1 MPQKTAYITGGG
13 SGIGRAVATMLVN
26 RGFKVAIA
34 DINYAHAK
42 DVATALGPQVQAY
55 EVDAASWDSQ
65 TKAFQQALE
74 DLGGRVDFVCPIAGI
89 GERRSIPNDPTSK
102 GFVRPDL
109 ACLDVDLYGVTY
121 TVSLAVQQMRRQERD
136 EEGIKGKIAVTASV
150 CGFYCVPTLPI
161 YTAAKHG
168 VVGLT
173 RSYGAYLP
181 EEHITLN
188 AVCPNVVRTSISTG
202 EFYDKLEAKGL
213 LTPMSSV
220 VNAFEKLL
228 DGKFSGQC
236 LEAGPNGGIDFRQPA
251 EHLDRETAELMEL
264 LYERGHPLHQPVSQ
278 E

>member
-13 SGIGRAVATMLVN
+13 SGIGRAVTTMLVN
-26 RGFKVAIA
+26 RGYKVAIA
-34 DINYAHAK
+34 DLDYAHAK
-42 DVATALGPQVQAY
+42 DVAAALGPQVSAH

-102 GFVRPDL
+102 GFVKPDL
-109 ACLDVDLYGVTY
+109 ACLDVDLHGVTY

-136 EEGIKGKIAVTASV
+136 EEGIRGKIAVTASV

-181 EEHITLN
+181 EEHVTLN
-188 AVCPNVVRTSISTG
+188 AVCPNVVRTSISTAD
-202 EFYDKLEAKGL
+202 FYDKLEAKGL

-220 VNAFEKLL
+220 VNAFENIL
-228 DGKFSGQC
+228 DSKFSGQC

-251 EHLDRETAELMEL
+251 EHLDCETAELMEL
-264 LYERGHPLHQPVSQ
+264 LYERAHPLHQPMSQ

>member
-1 MPQKTAYITGGG
+1 MQQKTAYITGGG
-13 SGIGRAVATMLVN
+13 SGIGRAVTTMLVN

-34 DINYAHAK
+34 DLNRAHAK
-42 DVATALGPQVQAY
+42 DVATALGPQVIAY

-65 TKAFQQALE
+65 TKVFQQALE
-74 DLGGRVDFVCPIAGI
+74 HLGGRVDFVCPIAGI

-102 GFVRPDL
+102 GFIKPDL

-121 TVSLAVQQMRRQERD
+121 TVSLAVQQMRRQEKD
-136 EEGIKGKIAVTASV
+136 EEGFRGKIAVTASV

-173 RSYGAYLP
+173 RSYGVYLS

-188 AVCPNVVRTSISTG
+188 AVCPNVVRTSISTAD
-202 EFYDKLEAKGL
+202 FYDKLEAKGL

-220 VNAFEKLL
+220 VNAFENIL

-236 LEAGPNGGIDFRQPA
+236 LEAGPNGGIDFPQPA

-264 LYERGHPLHQPVSQ
+264 LYERAHPLHQPVSQ

>member
-1 MPQKTAYITGGG
+1 MSTYITGGG
-13 SGIGRAVATMLVN
+13 SGIGRAVTAMLVT

-34 DINYAHAK
+34 DLNYTHAK
-42 DVATALGPQVQAY
+42 DVATALGPQVSAY
-55 EVDAASWDSQ
+55 EVNAASWDSQ

-74 DLGGRVDFVCPIAGI
+74 DLGGRIDFVCPIAGI
-89 GERRSIPNDPTSK
+89 GERRSIPNDPTNN
-102 GFVRPDL
+102 GFVKPDL

-121 TVSLAVQQMRRQERD
+121 TISLAVQQMRRQKRD
-136 EEGIKGKIAVTASV
+136 EKGIRGKS
-150 CGFYCVPTLPI
+150 
-161 YTAAKHG
+161 
-168 VVGLT
+168 LT
-173 RSYGAYLP
+173 RSYGTYLP
-181 EEHITLN
+181 EEHMTLN

-213 LTPMSSV
+213 LTPMSSA

-236 LEAGPNGGIDFRQPA
+236 LEAGPNGGIHFRQPA

-264 LYERGHPLHQPVSQ
+264 LYERAHPLHQPVSQ

>member
-26 RGFKVAIA
+26 RGFQVAIA
-34 DINYAHAK
+34 DLNYAHAK
-42 DVATALGPQVQAY
+42 AVATALGAQVNAY

-74 DLGGRVDFVCPIAGI
+74 DLGGRVDVVCPIAGI

-102 GFVRPDL
+102 GFGKPDL
-109 ACLDVDLYGVTY
+109 ACLDVDLYGMTY

-136 EEGIKGKIAVTASV
+136 GEGIRGKIAVAASV

-168 VVGLT
+168 VVGLA

-188 AVCPNVVRTSISTG
+188 AVCPNVVRTSISTID
-202 EFYDKLEAKGL
+202 FYDKLEAKGL

-220 VNAFEKLL
+220 VDAFEKIL
-228 DGKFSGQC
+228 DRKISGQC
-236 LEAGPNGGIDFRQPA
+236 LEAGPNGRVDFRQPA
-251 EHLDRETAELMEL
+251 EHLDHETAELMEL
-264 LYERGHPLHQPVSQ
+264 LYERAHPLHQPVSQ

>member
-1 MPQKTAYITGGG
+1 MPQQTAYITGGG
-13 SGIGRAVATMLVN
+13 SGIGRAVTTMLVD
-26 RGFKVAIA
+26 RGYKVAIA
-34 DINYAHAK
+34 DLNYAHAK
-42 DVATALGPQVQAY
+42 DVATALGPQVYAY
-55 EVDAASWDSQ
+55 EVDAASWESQ
-65 TKAFQQALE
+65 KKAFQQALE

-89 GERRSIPNDPTSK
+89 GERRSIPNDPTST
-102 GFVRPDL
+102 GFVKPDL

-136 EEGIKGKIAVTASV
+136 EEGYRGKIAVTASV

-188 AVCPNVVRTSISTG
+188 AVCPNVVRTSIST
-202 EFYDKLEAKGL
+202 EDFYEKLEAKGL

-220 VNAFEKLL
+220 VNAFEKIL
-228 DGKFSGQC
+228 DGKLSGQC

-251 EHLDRETAELMEL
+251 EHLDRETAELMQL
-264 LYERGHPLHQPVSQ
+264 LYERAHSLHQPMSK
-278 E
+278 

>member
-1 MPQKTAYITGGG
+1 MSQKTAYITGGG
-13 SGIGRAVATMLVN
+13 SGIGRAVTTMLVN
-26 RGFKVAIA
+26 RGYKVAVA
-34 DINYAHAK
+34 DLNHAHAK
-42 DVATALGPQVQAY
+42 NVATALGPQVIAY

-65 TKAFQQALE
+65 KKAFQQAIE

-89 GERRSIPNDPTSK
+89 GERRSIPNDPTNK
-102 GFVRPDL
+102 GFVKPDL
-109 ACLDVDLYGVTY
+109 ACLDVDLYGLTY
-121 TVSLAVQQMRRQERD
+121 TSLSQHQCAASTVYPVGFKQDYPVLQMML
-136 EEGIKGKIAVTASV
+136 TASV
-150 CGFYCVPTLPI
+150 ALPI

-264 LYERGHPLHQPVSQ
+264 LYERAHPLRQPVSQ

>member
-13 SGIGRAVATMLVN
+13 SGIGRAVTTMLVN
-26 RGFKVAIA
+26 RGYKVAIA
-34 DINYAHAK
+34 DLDYAHAK
-42 DVATALGPQVQAY
+42 DVAAALGPQVSAH

-102 GFVRPDL
+102 GFVKPDL
-109 ACLDVDLYGVTY
+109 ACLDVDLHGVTY
-121 TVSLAVQQMRRQERD
+121 TLPSQHQCAASTVYPVGLKQDCPVLQMILTASLA
-136 EEGIKGKIAVTASV
+136 
-150 CGFYCVPTLPI
+150 LPI

-181 EEHITLN
+181 EEHVTLN
-188 AVCPNVVRTSISTG
+188 AVCPNVVRTSISTAD
-202 EFYDKLEAKGL
+202 FYDKLEAKGL

-220 VNAFEKLL
+220 VNAFENIL
-228 DGKFSGQC
+228 DSKFSGQC

-251 EHLDRETAELMEL
+251 EHLDCETAELMEL
-264 LYERGHPLHQPVSQ
+264 LYERAHPLHQPMSQ

>member
-13 SGIGRAVATMLVN
+13 SGIGRAVTAMLVN

-34 DINYAHAK
+34 DLNYTHAK
-42 DVATALGPQVQAY
+42 DVATALGPQVIAY
-55 EVDAASWDSQ
+55 EADAASWDSQ

-89 GERRSIPNDPTSK
+89 GEKRSIPNDPTNN
-102 GFVRPDL
+102 GFVKPNL

-121 TVSLAVQQMRRQERD
+121 TLPSQHQCA
-136 EEGIKGKIAVTASV
+136 AVTVYQVA
-150 CGFYCVPTLPI
+150 LPI

-173 RSYGAYLP
+173 RSYGTYLP
-181 EEHITLN
+181 EEHMTLN

-202 EFYDKLEAKGL
+202 EFHDKLEAKGL

-236 LEAGPNGGIDFRQPA
+236 LEAGPNGGIHFRQPA

-264 LYERGHPLHQPVSQ
+264 LYERAHPLHQPVSQ

>member
-13 SGIGRAVATMLVN
+13 SGIGRAVTTMLVN
-26 RGFKVAIA
+26 RGYKVAVA
-34 DINYAHAK
+34 DLNYAHAK
-42 DVATALGPQVQAY
+42 DVATSLGPRVNAY
-55 EVDAASWDSQ
+55 EVDAASWESQ
-65 TKAFQQALE
+65 VKVFQQALA

-89 GERRSIPNDPTSK
+89 GERRSIPNDPTSP
-102 GFVRPDL
+102 GFVKPDL
-109 ACLDVDLYGVTY
+109 SCLDVDLYGVTY
-121 TVSLAVQQMRRQERD
+121 TVSLAVQQMRSQERNED
-136 EEGIKGKIAVTASV
+136 GIRGKIAVTASV
-150 CGFYCVPTLPI
+150 CGLYCVPTLPM

-188 AVCPNVVRTSISTG
+188 AVCPNVVRTSIST
-202 EFYDKLEAKGL
+202 EDFYDKLEAKGL

-220 VNAFEKLL
+220 VNAFEKIL
-228 DGKFSGQC
+228 DREFSGQC
-236 LEAGPNGGIDFRQPA
+236 LEAGPNGKIEFRSPA

-264 LYERGHPLHQPVSQ
+264 LYERAHPLHQPVSQ

>member
-13 SGIGRAVATMLVN
+13 SGIGRAVTAMLVN

-34 DINYAHAK
+34 DLNYTHAK
-42 DVATALGPQVQAY
+42 DVATALGPQVIAY

-89 GERRSIPNDPTSK
+89 GEKRSIPNDPTNN
-102 GFVRPDL
+102 GFVKPDL

-121 TVSLAVQQMRRQERD
+121 TISLAVQQMRRQKRD
-136 EEGIKGKIAVTASV
+136 EKGIRGKIAVTASV

-173 RSYGAYLP
+173 RSYGTYLP
-181 EEHITLN
+181 EEHMTLN
-188 AVCPNVVRTSISTG
+188 AVCPNVVRTSISTAG
-202 EFYDKLEAKGL
+202 FYDKLEAKGL

-220 VNAFEKLL
+220 VNAFEQLL

-251 EHLDRETAELMEL
+251 EHLDLETAELMEL
-264 LYERGHPLHQPVSQ
+264 LYERAHPLHQPVSQ

>member
-13 SGIGRAVATMLVN
+13 SGIGRAVTAMLVN

-34 DINYAHAK
+34 DLNYTHAK
-42 DVATALGPQVQAY
+42 DVATALGPQVIAY
-55 EVDAASWDSQ
+55 EADAASWDSQ

-89 GERRSIPNDPTSK
+89 GEKRSIPNDPTNN
-102 GFVRPDL
+102 GFVKPNL

-136 EEGIKGKIAVTASV
+136 EEGIRGKIAVTASV
-150 CGFYCVPTLPI
+150 CGCYCVPTLPI

-173 RSYGAYLP
+173 RSYGTYLP
-181 EEHITLN
+181 EEHMTLN

-202 EFYDKLEAKGL
+202 EFHDKLEAKGL

-236 LEAGPNGGIDFRQPA
+236 LEAGPNGGIHFRQPA

-264 LYERGHPLHQPVSQ
+264 LYERAHPLHQPVSQ

>member
-1 MPQKTAYITGGG
+1 MPQMTAYITGGG
-13 SGIGRAVATMLVN
+13 SGIGRAVTTMLVN
-26 RGFKVAIA
+26 RGYKVAIA
-34 DINYAHAK
+34 DLNYAHAK
-42 DVATALGPQVQAY
+42 DVATVLGPQVHAY

-65 TKAFQQALE
+65 AKAFQQALE

-102 GFVRPDL
+102 GFVKPDL

-136 EEGIKGKIAVTASV
+136 EEGIRGKIAVTASV

-181 EEHITLN
+181 EEHIILN

-228 DGKFSGQC
+228 HGKFSGQC

-264 LYERGHPLHQPVSQ
+264 LYERAHPLHQPVSQ